1 MQRNKSDAAVLIPY
15 LDSPFMTADG
25 WELRL
30 FRSPPPLGGD
40 ALGRPVLMLP
50 GMSANRFSFGLRP
63 GTSLAGALNA
73 AGRDV
78 WILEFRGAA
87 SSVWR
92 GSGRGVVDLDRKLRF
107 DIPAAARA
115 VRQLTGAEAI
125 DLVGHS
131 LGGLFAYLYLGG
143 PDAEPVGRAVTL
155 AAPGSFTQFL
165 GRGRAL
171 IHLPVRVLAPLARQ
185 LSGFGLPALARTAG
199 PVPHLVA
206 MRRHFHLGGV
216 DVATQRAW
224 LDHAVEDL
232 PGGDLAQILA
242 WAATGRLRGRD
253 GDDYT
258 DRLSRVRQPVL
269 VIASAGD
276 KLVAPGQRRQALP
289 GHRARPRREPRL
301 RPRLRAVVERRPAR
315 RLSAHRQLARRRR
328 AGGRAGQPRAGRPA
342 PAPRPLSQAAAGR
355 GPESA
360 AGGGGGDAVAPTP
373 GCALRSLSSLRG
385 E

>member
-1 MQRNKSDAAVLIPY
+1 MLRRNKRDADVLIPY
-15 LDSPFMTADG
+15 LDSPFTTADG

-40 ALGRPVLMLP
+40 ALGRPILMLP

-92 GSGRGVVDLDRKLRF
+92 GSGRGVVDLERKLRF
-107 DIPAAARA
+107 DIPAAART
-115 VRQLTGAEAI
+115 VRQLTGADAI

-171 IHLPVRVLAPLARQ
+171 LHLPVRVLAPLARQ

-199 PVPHLVA
+199 PIPHLVA

-232 PGGDLAQILA
+232 PGGDLAQILL
-242 WAATGRLRGRD
+242 WGATGRLRGRD

-258 DRLSRVRQPVL
+258 DRLSHVRQPVL

-276 KLVAPGQRRQALP
+276 KLVSPAVVRDGYNRLASADKRFLVIGRDHGASRDYGHACVLLSNAARRDVFQPIVSWLAAEEREVEPVSRDRVVRPLR
-289 GHRARPRREPRL
+289 RAR
-301 RPRLRAVVERRPAR
+301 
-315 RLSAHRQLARRRR
+315 
-328 AGGRAGQPRAGRPA
+328 
-342 PAPRPLSQAAAGR
+342 
-355 GPESA
+355 
-360 AGGGGGDAVAPTP
+360 
-373 GCALRSLSSLRG
+373 
-385 E
+385 